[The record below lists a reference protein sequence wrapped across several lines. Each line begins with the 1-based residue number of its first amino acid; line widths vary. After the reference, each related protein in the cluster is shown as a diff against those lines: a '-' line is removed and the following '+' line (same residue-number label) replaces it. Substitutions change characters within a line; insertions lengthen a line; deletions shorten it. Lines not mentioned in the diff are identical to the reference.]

1 LHSTGAVA
9 ILKDASLSQRG
20 NLPVLFGC
28 PVCGG
33 TQFRKSFEKQGYDF
47 VKCLGC
53 GVMTLDPLPTLKQLY
68 THYESRTLSGT
79 YEMEM
84 DSERELSVS
93 ATLDYIAANLPQRAP
108 VSFLDVGC
116 FDGQLMDLAKKRL
129 GWDCWGIDLN
139 EKAVQAAK
147 KNHGDQ
153 VTCTTIEDYSPSPGH
168 KFDVVTAIG
177 VIEHLREPQNLI
189 LKISRWLAEDGIC
202 IIQCPDVSSL
212 PARMLGR
219 YWPPLGAPEHI
230 FYFGPKHIRTL
241 AEKSGLRF
249 IKSDRHWKRLSFR
262 YVYRQMQFWG
272 PELRSVAGV
281 LFRLLPGPVRALK
294 LPLYGGEMYVVL
306 RKQSS

>member
-68 THYESRTLSGT
+68 THYESRTLSGN